1 MKEKNH
7 VCPVEI
13 AGGLD
18 SKIRRLIQNPYKILA
33 PYLKPGMKMLEPGPG
48 PGYFTIPA
56 AQIVGPEGLVIAADL
71 QEGMLDIIRKKITG
85 TTLEPVIRLHKCE
98 SDKIGVETE
107 VDFVFL
113 FYVVHELPDAGK
125 LFNELSVVVKPGGKV
140 FIAEPPFHVSKTDF
154 RNNLDISAK
163 AGFSLL
169 GKPRL
174 FPNITALLEKN

>member
-33 PYLKPGMKMLEPGPG
+33 PYLNPGMKMLELGPG

-85 TTLEPVIRLHKCE
+85 TALEPVIRLHKCE

-113 FYVVHELPDAGK
+113 FYVVHEHPDVET
-125 LFNELSVVVKPGGKV
+125 LFNEIAGIIKPGGKV
-140 FIAEPPFHVSKTDF
+140 FISEPPFHVSKKDF
-154 RNNLDISAK
+154 QKYTGIADNS
-163 AGFSLL
+163 GFVII
-169 GKPRL
+169 GKPRF
-174 FPNITALLEKN
+174 FPNLTMLLKKK